1 MKKETLIIEFN
12 NPHKSL
18 VPTIEL
24 VSDIKKQL
32 GIGKVKFKL
41 TSNVSLDLS
50 EVSIT
55 IESKMKCK
63 DVLNLLR
70 PVLEQTNIETEAM
83 VTLKYDEQF
92 IDVPLSM
99 GVNCEKVDAQFIK
112 DTATLLSKNIPSK
125 HGFVLVSYAKNGSEV
140 EFLTENGK
148 PKQKELME
156 IYQLFASS
164 LK

>member
-1 MKKETLIIEFN
+1 MKAQTLIIEFE

-18 VPTIEL
+18 APTIEL

-55 IESKMKCK
+55 IESKIKCD

-70 PVLEQTNIETEAM
+70 PVLEQTNIETEATI
-83 VTLKYDEQF
+83 TLDYGEKF
-92 IDVPLSM
+92 IEVPLDM
-99 GVNCEKVDAQFIK
+99 GGDCEKVDAQFIK
-112 DTATLLSKNIPSK
+112 DTADLLSKNIPSK
-125 HGFVLVSYAKNGSEV
+125 HGFALISYAKNGSNMEL
-140 EFLTENGK
+140 FTENGK
-148 PKQKELME
+148 PTQKELMG

>member
-1 MKKETLIIEFN
+1 MKKQTLIIEFN

-18 VPTIEL
+18 APTIEL

-32 GIGKVKFKL
+32 GIGNVKFKL

-55 IESKMKCK
+55 IESKMKC
-63 DVLNLLR
+63 DDIMNMVR
-70 PVLEQTNIETEAM
+70 PVLEQTNIETEAT
-83 VTLKYDEQF
+83 VTLNYGEKF
-92 IDVPLSM
+92 IEVPFSM
-99 GVNCEKVDAQFIK
+99 GEDCKKVDQQFIK
-112 DTATLLSKNIPSK
+112 NTADLLSRNIPSK
-125 HGFVLVSYAKNGSEV
+125 HGFVLISYAKNGSNTEI
-140 EFLTENGK
+140 FTENGK

-156 IYQLFASS
+156 VYQLFASS

>member
-18 VPTIEL
+18 APTIEL

-41 TSNVSLDLS
+41 TSNVSLNLS

-70 PVLEQTNIETEAM
+70 PVLEQTNIETEAT
-83 VTLKYDEQF
+83 VKLKYDEQF

-99 GVNCEKVDAQFIK
+99 GANCEKVDAQFIK
-112 DTATLLSKNIPSK
+112 DTANLLGRNTPSK
-125 HGFVLVSYAKNGSEV
+125 HGFVLVSYAKNGSDMEI
-140 EFLTENGK
+140 FTENGK